1 MPLSSSLET
10 TVIKKLIPVLGLL
23 LLAGPVF
30 AADAPASTSAPAAS
44 ADSAKAAPKS
54 SSHKHHNKKK
64 AAKPADASSTAT
76 K

>member
-1 MPLSSSLET
+1 LET
-10 TVIKKLIPVLGLL
+10 TVVKKLVPVLGLL

-54 SSHKHHNKKK
+54 STHKHHKKK
-64 AAKPADASSTAT
+64 AAKPADASAAA